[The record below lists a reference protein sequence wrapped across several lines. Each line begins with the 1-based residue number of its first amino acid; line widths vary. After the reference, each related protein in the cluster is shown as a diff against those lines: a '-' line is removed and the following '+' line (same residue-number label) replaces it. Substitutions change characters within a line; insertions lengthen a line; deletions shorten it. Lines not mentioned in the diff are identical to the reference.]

1 MTHKLTTEEMGRMS
15 VEEFRQSE
23 KLPLT
28 VVLDNV
34 RSLNN
39 IGSVFRTSDAFR
51 VEHIALCGITATPPH
66 REIHKTALGA
76 EESVAWS
83 YPEDTAECVRA
94 LKEQGYKVYAVE
106 QVDDSI
112 KRGTQ
117 ASRLLGLGAQASR
130 LHATGTVAH
139 PEAGETPAHLAI
151 ILGNEIEGVQEGILP
166 LCDGCLEIPQYGTKH
181 SLNVSCAA
189 AIVIWEMFKEL
200 RIKSYD

>member
-1 MTHKLTTEEMGRMS
+1 MTHKLTTEEMHRLS

-76 EESVAWS
+76 EESVEWS
-83 YPEDTAECVRA
+83 YHEDTAEYIRA

-112 KRGTQ
+112 KLDTLPE
-117 ASRLLGLGAQASR
+117 SLGEK
-130 LHATGTVAH
+130 VAVVF
-139 PEAGETPAHLAI
+139 
-151 ILGNEIEGVQEGILP
+151 GNEVEGVQEELLP
-166 LCDGCLEIPQYGTKH
+166 LCDGSIEIPQQGTKH
-181 SLNVSCAA
+181 SLNISCAA
-189 AIVIWEMFKEL
+189 AIVLWEL
-200 RIKSYD
+200 WQRLHV